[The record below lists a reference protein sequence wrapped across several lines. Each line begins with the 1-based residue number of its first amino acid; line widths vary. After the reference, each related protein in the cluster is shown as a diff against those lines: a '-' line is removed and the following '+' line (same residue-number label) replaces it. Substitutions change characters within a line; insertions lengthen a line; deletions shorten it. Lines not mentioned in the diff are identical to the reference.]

1 LIGIPEDGA
10 TAFPENLFLHN
21 LLDINEYKHERE
33 RECDYCKFDGKKT
46 EAVSLCLECKDDMC
60 NNCADAHR
68 KTKITRNHHVIPF
81 KQILHGFAI
90 CLQVFDVVCDVWYLT
105 INTLQ

>member
-46 EAVSLCLECKDDMC
+46 EAV
-60 NNCADAHR
+60 
-68 KTKITRNHHVIPF
+68 V
-81 KQILHGFAI
+81 
-90 CLQVFDVVCDVWYLT
+90 
-105 INTLQ
+105 

>member
-1 LIGIPEDGA
+1 VKIDFQEMQWLHLQEFLSMINIEG
-10 TAFPENLFLHN
+10 TAISLQISPQNLTLV
-21 LLDINEYKHERE
+21 LPVKCLRYIQRE

-68 KTKITRNHHVIPF
+68 KTKITRLRLIIVDD
-81 KQILHGFAI
+81 
-90 CLQVFDVVCDVWYLT
+90 CM
-105 INTLQ
+105 